1 MAGGGFM
8 SGAHKSVSKNR
19 ALRKGRDNIF
29 ERKAPKSN
37 FQPTQK
43 EEETPLQ
50 IRQKFRNQLSDERA
64 IDRRNSSLG
73 FVVGLL
79 VCTVVWISREP
90 ITQFLA
96 WIAAGI

>member
-1 MAGGGFM
+1 M

-50 IRQKFRNQLSDERA
+50 IRQKFRNNCQTNGRL
-64 IDRRNSSLG
+64 
-73 FVVGLL
+73 
-79 VCTVVWISREP
+79 TVEIHP
-90 ITQFLA
+90 
-96 WIAAGI
+96 